1 MGSSRAGRKRKQ
13 GVERNKDGTI
23 KRPCLNDKG
32 NDRVQERRDRFAC
45 FRDGKAHEHLGDS
58 IGRAWAAGLLE
69 GTTHDSQ
76 LLRDAGRDY
85 DRLYWAVYPHSAGV
99 ASYEAR
105 DKTTGGG
112 NWNDPDPTGVRFSR
126 LDACARVLPHA
137 TYHALQELTVN
148 RMIAT
153 DDDPAWLARLINEQL
168 VFKRHK
174 IEGAM
179 PTMADRDMLALAI
192 AGLVVMVG

>member
-13 GVERNKDGTI
+13 GIERNKDGTP
-23 KRPCLNDKG
+23 KRTCLNDKG
-32 NDRVQERRDRFAC
+32 NDFVQARRERFAC
-45 FRDGKAHEHLGDS
+45 FRDGKASEHLGDS

-69 GTTHDSQ
+69 GTTHDSA

-85 DRLYWAVYPHSAGV
+85 DRLYWAVYPHSPGV
-99 ASYEAR
+99 GTYEPR

-112 NWNDPDPTGVRFSR
+112 SWTDPDPLGQRFGR
-126 LDACARVLPHA
+126 LDVAARKLPHA
-137 TYHALQELTVN
+137 TYHALQDLTVN

-153 DDDPAWLARLINEQL
+153 DDDPAWLDRLINEQL
-168 VFKRHK
+168 VFKRHR
-174 IEGAM
+174 IEGPM